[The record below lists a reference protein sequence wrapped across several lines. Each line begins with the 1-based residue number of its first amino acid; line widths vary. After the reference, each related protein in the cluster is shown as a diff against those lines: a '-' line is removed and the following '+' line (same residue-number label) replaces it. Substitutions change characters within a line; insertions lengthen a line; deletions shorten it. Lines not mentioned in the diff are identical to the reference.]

1 MFDTVKLLYSHY
13 YNIKEIVELI
23 KIINISE
30 DNITLEDKIYK
41 RLKQLVFEGGC
52 VYIKFIQ
59 WYVSNLKSHPGNKN
73 IEKLVDYLENV
84 FNQCPYHSLDISK
97 EIFRNNFNMELEE
110 YVDITTLKPIA
121 SGSIGQVYT
130 AKRLSDNK
138 LIAIK
143 VKHPNV
149 NKEVED
155 FKIISKYI
163 SYLQGFDYFR
173 RNYNLCFN
181 FEKFMDNIL
190 LQIDFNIEAYNCK
203 KFKKL
208 YSDNKYV
215 YFPEIYFHTKNII
228 VSEYVE
234 TISFDTF
241 SDFQK
246 SMIALNFTCLIYDMV
261 LIKNFI
267 HADLHIENWGVR
279 EFIDDDGSKK
289 YSIVVFDCGICIYSK
304 SIDFN
309 RDLLMAF
316 ESNDA
321 PIIIESLKNF
331 LILKNDTV
339 SIEILEKKWVEFMKA
354 EGIDAKNIMNIVL
367 ELMNEQNILFDDFL
381 LSVIIVLVLI
391 EDILLKN
398 NIIKSNSV
406 KNEIKDD
413 NHKVENSNLFYHIR
427 KIDLDIYTFAN
438 QKNSYTDLAK
448 YKKKKLNRKQS
459 NDKLFGKL
467 NAKIKYSPLP

>member
-1 MFDTVKLLYSHY
+1 MFNTVKLLYSNY

-23 KIINISE
+23 KIIHNSE
-30 DNITLEDKIYK
+30 DEIKIEDKIFEK
-41 RLKQLVFEGGC
+41 LKKLVFEGGC
-52 VYIKFIQ
+52 VYIKFTQ
-59 WYVSNLKSHPGNKN
+59 WFVSNLKSRPGNNN
-73 IEKLVDYLENV
+73 IEKLIDYLENV
-84 FNQCPYHSLDISK
+84 FNQCPYHSLNISR
-97 EIFRNNFNMELEE
+97 EIFRNNLNLELEE
-110 YVDITTLKPIA
+110 YIDINTLKSIA

-138 LIAIK
+138 IVAIK
-143 VKHPNV
+143 IKHPNV
-149 NKEVED
+149 DKEVED
-155 FKIISKYI
+155 FKIISKVI

-173 RNYNLCFN
+173 KNYNLCFN

-208 YSDNKYV
+208 YNDNKYV
-215 YFPEIYFHTKNII
+215 YFPEIYYHSKNII
-228 VSEYVE
+228 ISEYVE
-234 TISFDTF
+234 TIEFDTF

-267 HADLHIENWGVR
+267 HADLHTKNWGVR
-279 EFIDDDGSKK
+279 EFVDTDGSKK
-289 YSIVVFDCGICIYSK
+289 YCIAVFDCGICIASK

-321 PIIIESLKNF
+321 PIIVESLKNF
-331 LILKNDTV
+331 LIFKNDDV
-339 SIEILEKKWVEFMKA
+339 SIEILEKKWVDFMKA

-391 EDILLKN
+391 EDILKKN
-398 NIIKSNSV
+398 NIIKSNTV
-406 KNEIKDD
+406 KEEIKDD
-413 NHKVENSNLFYHIR
+413 NTKIENSNLFYHVR

-438 QKNSYTDLAK
+438 QKNGYSDLAE
-448 YKKKKLNRKQS
+448 YKRKKLKRKQS

-467 NAKIKYSPLP
+467 NTKIKYAPLP